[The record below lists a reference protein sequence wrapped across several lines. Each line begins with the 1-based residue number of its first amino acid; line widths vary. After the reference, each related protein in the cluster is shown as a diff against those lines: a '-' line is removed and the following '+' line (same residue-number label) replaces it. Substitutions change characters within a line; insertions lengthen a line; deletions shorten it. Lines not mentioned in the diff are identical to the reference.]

1 LISVPDLEKVKYS
14 TINLIIFINNFCILH
29 WGWI

>member
-14 TINLIIFINNFCILH
+14 TIYLIIFIYNFCILH